1 MKRTS
6 RDIRTANR
14 YEVLRQIIA
23 ESPVSRQELAA
34 ATGLSLATVATLVGE
49 LLDLGMLT
57 EVGFEDSAG
66 GRPRGLLAVDA
77 SGGALIGVDIA
88 ETYVRVELFDLALN
102 VLARA
107 AEDVRPGESRPE
119 QVVERVASAVDAVV
133 ARAGGGAARV
143 LGVGVSVPG
152 QVDRDTGIAQYA
164 PNWDWHDVPL
174 LDLLAERLPQP
185 IHLDNPLR
193 ACTVAELWFGAAR
206 GRGDAVVVNLGTG
219 VGAGLALGGGLHRGV
234 SNSAGEW
241 GHTTLV
247 LNGRPCHCGNHGCVE
262 TYVGA
267 PGIMLNLRESGPDSP
282 LLRPGDQTATIDALA
297 RGVAA
302 GDPVAV
308 EVVRDT
314 ARYLGAG
321 IASLVNLLNPE
332 VVVLSSWVAAA
343 LGEPL
348 LRDVRE
354 AVARHALQRPLA
366 ATEIV
371 LSPVPGDPVCLG
383 AATFALEGALDA
395 AGLRPVNGATAGR
408 RSVPAEPVPA
418 EPVTVRPVT
427 VGSVPV
433 KGRTAPLS

>member
-23 ESPVSRQELAA
+23 ESPTSRQELAA

-49 LLDLGMLT
+49 LIDLRMLT

-66 GRPRGLLAVDA
+66 GRPRGLVAVNTA
-77 SGGALIGVDIA
+77 GGALIGVDIA
-88 ETYVRVELFDLALN
+88 ETYVRVELFDLGLN

-107 AEDVRPGESRPE
+107 AEHMRPGESRPE
-119 QVVERVASAVDAVV
+119 QVVGHVITAVGSVV
-133 ARAGGGAARV
+133 AQAGIEGARV

-152 QVDRDTGIAQYA
+152 QVDRVTGVAEYA

-174 LDLLAERLPQP
+174 LDLLTEHIAYPL
-185 IHLDNPLR
+185 HLDNPLR
-193 ACTVAELWFGAAR
+193 ACAVAELWFGAVR
-206 GRGDAVVVNLGTG
+206 GHANAVVVNLGTG
-219 VGAGLALGGGLHRGV
+219 VGAGLVIGGAVHRGV

-247 LNGRPCHCGNHGCVE
+247 LDGRPCHCGNHGCVE

-267 PGIMLNLRESGPDSP
+267 PGIMLNLAELDPGGTLLHPD
-282 LLRPGDQTATIDALA
+282 DQTATVDALA

-308 EVVRDT
+308 RVIRDM
-314 ARYLGAG
+314 ARYLGAS
-321 IASLVNLLNPE
+321 ISDLVNLLNPE
-332 VVVLSSWVAAA
+332 IVVLSSWVAAT

-348 LRDVRE
+348 VAEVRE
-354 AVARHALQRPLA
+354 AVARHALKRPLA

-371 LSPVPGDPVCLG
+371 LSPIPGDPVCLG
-383 AATFALEGALDA
+383 AATFALEGALSAVTQRSSA
-395 AGLRPVNGATAGR
+395 AR
-408 RSVPAEPVPA
+408 RGGPVPL
-418 EPVTVRPVT
+418 
-427 VGSVPV
+427 
-433 KGRTAPLS
+433 K

>member
-23 ESPVSRQELAA
+23 GSPTSRQELAA

-49 LLDLGMLT
+49 LLDLRMIT

-66 GRPRGLLAVDA
+66 GRPRGLVAVDA
-77 SGGALIGVDIA
+77 SGGALVGVDIA
-88 ETYVRVELFDLALN
+88 ETYVHVELFDLALN

-107 AEDVRPGESRPE
+107 EEDVRPGESRPE
-119 QVVERVASAVDAVV
+119 RVVGQVAAAVGSVV
-133 ARAGGGAARV
+133 AQAGIGADRV

-152 QVDRDTGIAQYA
+152 QVDRDTGVAAYA
-164 PNWDWHDVPL
+164 PNLDWHGVPL
-174 LDLLAERLPQP
+174 LDLLAEHIAQP
-185 IHLDNPLR
+185 LYLDNPLR

-247 LNGRPCHCGNHGCVE
+247 LDGRPCHCGNHGCVE

-267 PGIMLNLRESGPDSP
+267 PGIMQNIRELDPGSP
-282 LLRPGDQTATIDALA
+282 LLHPGDQTATVDALA
-297 RGVAA
+297 RAVAA
-302 GDPVAV
+302 GDLVALKA
-308 EVVRDT
+308 VRET

-321 IASLVNLLNPE
+321 ISDLVNLLNPE
-332 VVVLSSWVAAA
+332 VVVLSSWVASR

-348 LRDVRE
+348 LDEVRE
-354 AVARHALQRPLA
+354 AVARHALRRPLA

-371 LSPVPGDPVCLG
+371 LSPIPTDPVSLG
-383 AATFALEGALDA
+383 AATFALEGALQG
-395 AGLRPVNGATAGR
+395 AGQRSRATAARGR
-408 RSVPAEPVPA
+408 AAAAAPPA
-418 EPVTVRPVT
+418 
-427 VGSVPV
+427 
-433 KGRTAPLS
+433 

>member
-1 MKRTS
+1 MKHTS

-14 YEVLRQIIA
+14 YEVLRHIIA
-23 ESPVSRQELAA
+23 ESPTSRQELAA
-34 ATGLSLATVATLVGE
+34 VTGLSLATVATLVGE
-49 LLDLGMLT
+49 LLELRMIT

-66 GRPRGLLAVDA
+66 GRPRGLVAVNA

-88 ETYVRVELFDLALN
+88 ETYVHVELFDLALN

-107 AEDVRPGESRPE
+107 EEDMRPGENRPE
-119 QVVERVASAVDAVV
+119 QVVGQVAAAVGAVV
-133 ARAGGGAARV
+133 AQAGIEGARV

-152 QVDRDTGIAQYA
+152 QVDRATGVAEYA

-174 LDLLAERLPQP
+174 LDLLAEHIAYP

-193 ACTVAELWFGAAR
+193 ACAVAEQWFGAAR
-206 GRGDAVVVNLGTG
+206 GRGDTVVVNLGTG

-247 LNGRPCHCGNHGCVE
+247 LDGRPCHCGNHGCVE

-267 PGIMLNLRESGPDSP
+267 PGIMLNLRELSPGSP
-282 LLRPGDQTATIDALA
+282 LLHPDDQTATVGALA
-297 RGVAA
+297 RGMAD

-308 EVVRDT
+308 EVVRET
-314 ARYLGAG
+314 ARYIGAG
-321 IASLVNLLNPE
+321 IANLVNLLNPE
-332 VVVLSSWVAAA
+332 LVVLSSWVARR

-348 LRDVRE
+348 LTEVRE
-354 AVARHALQRPLA
+354 AVRRHALGRPFA

-371 LSPVPGDPVCLG
+371 LSPIPTDPVCLG
-383 AATFALEGALDA
+383 AATFALEGALRSV
-395 AGLRPVNGATAGR
+395 GLRTGARPGRTVPAGR
-408 RSVPAEPVPA
+408 
-418 EPVTVRPVT
+418 
-427 VGSVPV
+427 
-433 KGRTAPLS
+433 

>member
-23 ESPVSRQELAA
+23 ESPTSRQELAA

-49 LLDLGMLT
+49 LLALSLIT

-66 GRPRGLLAVDA
+66 GRPRGLVAVNA
-77 SGGALIGVDIA
+77 SGGSLIGVDIA
-88 ETYVRVELFDLALN
+88 ETYVHVELFDLALN

-107 AEDVRPGESRPE
+107 DEELRPGESRPE
-119 QVVERVASAVDAVV
+119 QVVAHVAAAVGSVV
-133 ARAGGGAARV
+133 AQAGAEAARV

-152 QVDRDTGIAQYA
+152 QVDRDSGVVEFA
-164 PNWDWHDVPL
+164 PNWNWHDVPL
-174 LDLLAERLPQP
+174 LALLAEHIAYPL
-185 IHLDNPLR
+185 HLDNPLR
-193 ACTVAELWFGAAR
+193 ACAVAELWFGAAR

-247 LNGRPCHCGNHGCVE
+247 LDGRLCHCGNHGCVE

-267 PGIMLNLRESGPDSP
+267 PGIMQNLRELSP
-282 LLRPGDQTATIDALA
+282 QSALLHPGDQTATIDALA
-297 RGVAA
+297 RAVAT
-302 GDPVAV
+302 GDPVALKV
-308 EVVRDT
+308 LRDT

-321 IASLVNLLNPE
+321 ISDLINLLNPE
-332 VVVLSSWVAAA
+332 VVVLSSWVASR
-343 LGEPL
+343 LGGPL
-348 LRDVRE
+348 LDEVQK
-354 AVARHALQRPLA
+354 AVARHALRRPLA

-371 LSPVPGDPVCLG
+371 LSPIPTDPVSLG
-383 AATFALEGALDA
+383 AATFALEGAL
-395 AGLRPVNGATAGR
+395 
-408 RSVPAEPVPA
+408 RSVGQRQGAGKRTVPA
-418 EPVTVRPVT
+418 R
-427 VGSVPV
+427 S
-433 KGRTAPLS
+433 RTAAHS

>member
-23 ESPVSRQELAA
+23 RSPTSRQTLAA
-34 ATGLSLATVATLVGE
+34 ATGLSVATVATLVGE
-49 LLDLGMLT
+49 LLDLRMIT

-66 GRPRGLLAVDA
+66 GRPRGLVAVNCA
-77 SGGALIGVDIA
+77 GGALIGVDMA
-88 ETYVRVELFDLALN
+88 ETYVRVELFDLGLN

-107 AEDVRPGESRPE
+107 VEDMRPGQSRPE
-119 QVVERVASAVDAVV
+119 QAVGQVATAVGSVV
-133 ARAGGGAARV
+133 AQAGVEGARV

-152 QVDRDTGIAQYA
+152 QVDRATGIAEYA

-174 LDLLAERLPQP
+174 LDLLAEHVAYPL
-185 IHLDNPLR
+185 HLDNPLR
-193 ACTVAELWFGAAR
+193 ACAVAEQWFGAAR

-219 VGAGLALGGGLHRGV
+219 VGAGLVLGGGLYRGV

-247 LNGRPCHCGNHGCVE
+247 LDGRPCHCGNHGCVE

-267 PGIMLNLRESGPDSP
+267 PGIMLNLRERSPESP
-282 LLRPGDQTATIDALA
+282 LLHPGDQTATVDALA
-297 RGVAA
+297 DGVAA

-321 IASLVNLLNPE
+321 IADLVNLYNPE
-332 VVVLSSWVAAA
+332 VVVLSSWVARR
-343 LGEPL
+343 LGTPL
-348 LRDVRE
+348 LDEVRE
-354 AVARHALQRPLA
+354 AVRRHALGRPFA

-371 LSPVPGDPVCLG
+371 LSPIPTDPVCLG
-383 AATFALEGALDA
+383 AATFALEGALLA
-395 AGLRPVNGATAGR
+395 VGQRTAR
-408 RSVPAEPVPA
+408 RTITTARS
-418 EPVTVRPVT
+418 
-427 VGSVPV
+427 
-433 KGRTAPLS
+433 RTAPPS

>member
-6 RDIRTANR
+6 RDIRTTNR

-23 ESPVSRQELAA
+23 QSPTSRQELAA

-49 LLDLGMLT
+49 LIDLRMLT

-66 GRPRGLLAVDA
+66 GRPRGLVAINA
-77 SGGALIGVDIA
+77 TGGALIGVDIA
-88 ETYVRVELFDLALN
+88 ETYVRVELFDLGLN

-107 AEDVRPGESRPE
+107 AEHMRPGESRPE
-119 QVVERVASAVDAVV
+119 QVVGHVTTAVGSVV
-133 ARAGGGAARV
+133 AQAGIEGARV

-152 QVDRDTGIAQYA
+152 QVDRVTGIAEYA

-174 LDLLAERLPQP
+174 LDLLTEHIAYPLY
-185 IHLDNPLR
+185 LDNPLR
-193 ACTVAELWFGAAR
+193 ACAVAELWFGAVR
-206 GRGDAVVVNLGTG
+206 GHGNAVVVNLGTG
-219 VGAGLALGGGLHRGV
+219 VGAGLVIGGAVHRGV

-247 LNGRPCHCGNHGCVE
+247 LDGRPCHCGNHGCVE

-267 PGIMLNLRESGPDSP
+267 PGIMLNLAELDPGGALLHPD
-282 LLRPGDQTATIDALA
+282 DQTATVDALA

-308 EVVRDT
+308 RVVRDM
-314 ARYLGAG
+314 ARYLGAS
-321 IASLVNLLNPE
+321 ISDLVNLLNPE
-332 VVVLSSWVAAA
+332 IVVLSSWVAAT

-348 LRDVRE
+348 VTEVRE
-354 AVARHALQRPLA
+354 AVARHALKRPLA

-371 LSPVPGDPVCLG
+371 LSPIPGDPVCLG
-383 AATFALEGALDA
+383 AATFALEGALS
-395 AGLRPVNGATAGR
+395 LVTQRSSTAR
-408 RSVPAEPVPA
+408 RGGPI
-418 EPVTVRPVT
+418 
-427 VGSVPV
+427 
-433 KGRTAPLS
+433 PLK

>member
-23 ESPVSRQELAA
+23 QSPTSRQELAA

-49 LLDLGMLT
+49 LIELRMLT

-66 GRPRGLLAVDA
+66 GRPRGLVAVNET
-77 SGGALIGVDIA
+77 GGALIGVDIA
-88 ETYVRVELFDLALN
+88 ETYVRVELFDLGLN

-107 AEDVRPGESRPE
+107 AEHMRPGESRPE
-119 QVVERVASAVDAVV
+119 QVVGHVTTAVGSVV
-133 ARAGGGAARV
+133 AQAGIEGARV

-152 QVDRDTGIAQYA
+152 QVDRVTGIAEYA

-174 LDLLAERLPQP
+174 LDLLTEHIAYPLY
-185 IHLDNPLR
+185 LDNPLR
-193 ACTVAELWFGAAR
+193 ACAVAELWFGAVR
-206 GRGDAVVVNLGTG
+206 GHGNAVVVNLGTG
-219 VGAGLALGGGLHRGV
+219 VGAGLVIGGAVHRGV

-247 LNGRPCHCGNHGCVE
+247 LDGRPCHCGNHGCVE

-267 PGIMLNLRESGPDSP
+267 PGIMLNLEELDPGGA
-282 LLRPGDQTATIDALA
+282 LLRPDDQTATVDALA

-308 EVVRDT
+308 KVVRDM
-314 ARYLGAG
+314 ARYLGAS
-321 IASLVNLLNPE
+321 ISDLVNLLNPE
-332 VVVLSSWVAAA
+332 IVVLSSWVAAT

-348 LRDVRE
+348 VTEVRE
-354 AVARHALQRPLA
+354 AVARHALKRPLA

-371 LSPVPGDPVCLG
+371 LSPIPGDPVCLG
-383 AATFALEGALDA
+383 AATFALEGALSA
-395 AGLRPVNGATAGR
+395 VIQRSSTAR
-408 RSVPAEPVPA
+408 RGGPM
-418 EPVTVRPVT
+418 
-427 VGSVPV
+427 
-433 KGRTAPLS
+433 PLK

>member
-23 ESPVSRQELAA
+23 ESPTSRQELAA

-49 LLDLGMLT
+49 LLDLRVIT

-66 GRPRGLLAVDA
+66 GRPRGLIAVNA

-88 ETYVRVELFDLALN
+88 ETYVHAELFDLALN

-107 AEDVRPGESRPE
+107 DEAVRPGESRPE
-119 QVVERVASAVDAVV
+119 QVVGHVAAAVGSVID
-133 ARAGGGAARV
+133 RAGVEAARV
-143 LGVGVSVPG
+143 LGVGVSMPG
-152 QVDRDTGIAQYA
+152 QVDRDTGVAEYA
-164 PNWDWHDVPL
+164 PNWNWHDVPL
-174 LDLLAERLPQP
+174 LDLLAEHLAHPLY
-185 IHLDNPLR
+185 LDNPLR

-247 LNGRPCHCGNHGCVE
+247 LDGRLCHCGNHGCVE

-267 PGIMLNLRESGPDSP
+267 PGIMRNLRELSP
-282 LLRPGDQTATIDALA
+282 RSTLLHPEDQTATIDALA
-297 RGVAA
+297 RATA
-302 GDPVAV
+302 ENDPVAL
-308 EVVRDT
+308 EVLRDT

-321 IASLVNLLNPE
+321 ISDLINLLNPE
-332 VVVLSSWVAAA
+332 VVVLSSWVASR

-348 LRDVRE
+348 LAEVRR
-354 AVARHALQRPLA
+354 AVAGHALRRPLA

-371 LSPVPGDPVCLG
+371 LSPIPTDPVSLG
-383 AATFALEGALDA
+383 AATFALEGALRS
-395 AGLRPVNGATAGR
+395 AGQ
-408 RSVPAEPVPA
+408 
-418 EPVTVRPVT
+418 
-427 VGSVPV
+427 
-433 KGRTAPLS
+433 RTARRTTARSRAAHPA